1 MIKILNVLAI
11 GLILVLV
18 AGSLAQA
25 GVSPP

>member
-1 MIKILNVLAI
+1 MIKFLKVLAI
-11 GLILVLV
+11 GLVLCLV